1 MGLSVVAIV
10 LIVVGALMVTGA
22 LVYLVWPVI
31 ESLWKKSGPLATTL
45 TKRPVPETPRT
56 GTELPPLLTPA

>member
-22 LVYLVWPVI
+22 LVYLVWPMI
-31 ESLWKKSGPLATTL
+31 ESWKKSDPLATTL
-45 TKRPVPETPRT
+45 TKRSAPETPRA